1 MDDRMRKLFLGDA
14 PAPEIWVIKNP
25 PKPKELNMKIKIP
38 KPVSILCTLVDP
50 VSERRDE
57 DRSAGTDPAAS

>member
-1 MDDRMRKLFLGDA
+1 MDNPFLRGKLK
-14 PAPEIWVIKNP
+14 PEIWVIKNP

-38 KPVSILCTLVDP
+38 KLVPILCTLVDP

-57 DRSAGTDPAAS
+57 DRSAGTDSATS